1 MTHSV
6 AQPFIDFLS
15 QYTTIKDEEK
25 RAIIKRTHYGSYKKN
40 EFIQRQGEIP
50 KRVAFINKGAARM
63 FYIDKSGKD
72 HTTAFTFE
80 NHPIVALDSF
90 TQQIPL
96 AVNTIA
102 LEPAEMIWTSNS
114 EFYEVISLFPK
125 FEAVL
130 LMVLSKFLAVE
141 GEQAKLLR
149 IHSSRERYEA
159 LCKMRPEVIQRVP
172 VKYIASYLGMA
183 DETLSRVRAGKL

>member
-1 MTHSV
+1 MADST

-15 QYTTIKDEEK
+15 NYTNITEEEIN
-25 RAIIKRTHYGSYKKN
+25 AINKRTHLSTYKKN
-40 EFIQRQGEIP
+40 EIVQRQGEVP
-50 KRVAFINKGAARM
+50 NRVIFITKGAVRM

-102 LEPAEMIWTSNS
+102 LEPTEMIWTTNS
-114 EFYEVISLFPK
+114 EFYEFIGLFPK

-130 LMVLSKFLAVE
+130 LMVLSKFLALE

-159 LCKMRPEVIQRVP
+159 LCSMCPEVVQRVP
-172 VKYIASYLGMA
+172 SKYIASYLGMA
-183 DETLSRVRAGKL
+183 EETLSRVRAGNL